1 MDFSRLED
9 ERGWN
14 AFAAALE
21 GIDIGVL
28 GASHNIRA
36 VILPLPDS
44 LKVNNVGKSH
54 TAPVYFA
61 EAAEKEVEDILRI
74 NVNANVRVTKL
85 ILPRMVER

>member
-1 MDFSRLED
+1 MSSVRYIIFGRSSL
-9 ERGWN
+9 
-14 AFAAALE
+14 L
-21 GIDIGVL
+21 VL
-28 GASHNIRA
+28 TI
-36 VILPLPDS
+36 

-61 EAAEKEVEDILRI
+61 EAVEKEIEDILRI